1 MIFAWGIAAARSA
14 AGAVLLAKPELAR
27 AHTGAERM
35 LTRLVGVRDLALG
48 LGTAA
53 ALTRGDARGWLA
65 VGLASDLSD
74 VAVSLRSTSDVG
86 RTEATLGALLAV
98 PFIAAAVAAEATR
111 RLR

>member
-1 MIFAWGIAAARSA
+1 MIFTWGIAAARSA
-14 AGAVLLAKPELAR
+14 AGAALLAKPELAR

-53 ALTRGDARGWLA
+53 ALTRGDGRLWLA
-65 VGLASDLSD
+65 AGLASDASD
-74 VAVSLRSTSDVG
+74 VAVSLRSAPDVG

-98 PFIAAAVAAEATR
+98 PFIAAAVAAEVTR
-111 RLR
+111 RQR